1 MEERRHQADM
11 LYVYKVL
18 TGREDVNKCQ
28 WFTMAAE
35 AARTTRTASHKLNV
49 NVIHGRLEVRRNF
62 FSVRA
67 SGQWNDIPGHIK
79 DQKTVD
85 GFKAAYKKY
94 RQTIGQE
101 GSELHHAFEILQ
113 PADQDTHQQW

>member
-1 MEERRHQADM
+1 MTTLEERRHQADM
-11 LYVYKVL
+11 VLVYKVL
-18 TGREDVNKCQ
+18 TGKDQVDPAE

-35 AARTTRTASHKLNV
+35 AARATRTTADPLNV
-49 NVIHGRLEVRRNF
+49 RVKHGRLEVRRNF

-94 RQTIGQE
+94 RQTFGQE
-101 GSELHHAFEILQ
+101 G
-113 PADQDTHQQW
+113 